1 MRSKL
6 RLREDTGVIHAM
18 GFLLGITF
26 GDWCELLRENRFA
39 IDPAYWHK
47 VVVLTMVSLRNT
59 MYHWKEERIYSD
71 KVAGVKIQTPLF
83 IIGHWRTGTTLM
95 HNLLAQDNRFA
106 YPTLFQVSN
115 PHTFLSREAR
125 AAEVLADVPPQT
137 RPMDDMKI
145 TFDSP
150 GEDEFASA
158 ASSLRSPIIGWAFPR
173 RVQYYDQFIT
183 FDGIPEADIARWKD
197 AFITFLKKLTWKY
210 SRPLLLKSPTHT
222 GRIRLLLDIF
232 PDARFVHLHRNPYRV
247 FQSTR
252 RLYKD
257 GITRSHLQHPDNTQ
271 TDEGIL
277 QRYITMYDAFFEQRE
292 LIPDGQYCD
301 VAFEDLEADKIGQV
315 SRIYKQLSLPG
326 FEDLEP
332 RLRHYVESI
341 SDYEKNKYPTLPE
354 RMRRRIA
361 EVWCS
366 GFKTWEYDIL

>member
-1 MRSKL
+1 
-6 RLREDTGVIHAM
+6 
-18 GFLLGITF
+18 
-26 GDWCELLRENRFA
+26 
-39 IDPAYWHK
+39 
-47 VVVLTMVSLRNT
+47 
-59 MYHWKEERIYSD
+59 
-71 KVAGVKIQTPLF
+71 
-83 IIGHWRTGTTLM
+83 
-95 HNLLAQDNRFA
+95 
-106 YPTLFQVSN
+106 
-115 PHTFLSREAR
+115 
-125 AAEVLADVPPQT
+125 
-137 RPMDDMKI
+137 MDDMKI
-145 TFDSP
+145 AFDSP

-183 FDGIPEADIARWKD
+183 FDGIPEADIARWED

-210 SRPLLLKSPTHT
+210 NRSLLLKSPTHT

-301 VAFEDLEADKIGQV
+301 VAFEDLEVDKIGQV

-366 GFKTWEYDIL
+366 GFKAWKYDIL